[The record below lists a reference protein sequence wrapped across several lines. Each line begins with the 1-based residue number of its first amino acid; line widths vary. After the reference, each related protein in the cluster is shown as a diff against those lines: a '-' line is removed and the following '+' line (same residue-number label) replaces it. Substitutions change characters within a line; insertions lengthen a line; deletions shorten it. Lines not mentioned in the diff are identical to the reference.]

1 MGRKANLILLLSATL
16 LASAPLRAGWGSELV
31 DLSKVDPSIIVEL
44 RYATTNNFT
53 GKIIYPSGRALLRRD
68 VAKRLECVQESL
80 EELGLG
86 LKVWD
91 AYRPFSVQ
99 KKFFSIVPDDRY
111 VARPTEDGGLP
122 VDGSKHNRGAAVDVT
137 LVDLETGRELEMPTL
152 FDDFSR
158 RAHRDYEGCSAE
170 AKKNRKILEDA
181 MKEEGF
187 IPLPTEWWHFDGP
200 NWEKYGISEQP
211 VAP

>member
-1 MGRKANLILLLSATL
+1 MKQTAALMILWTLATL
-16 LASAPLRAGWGSELV
+16 PGAGRDSDLV
-31 DLSKVDPSIIVEL
+31 DLADVDSSIVIEL

-53 GKIIYPSGRALLRRD
+53 GQVIYPSKRAFLRKG
-68 VAKRLECVQESL
+68 VAEKLERVQESL
-80 EELGLG
+80 EEMGLG

-99 KKFFSIVPDDRY
+99 KRFYKMVPDDRY

-137 LVDLETGRELEMPTL
+137 LIDLKTGRELEMPTR
-152 FDDFSR
+152 FDDFSKS
-158 RAHRDYEGCSAE
+158 AHRDFMGCTTE

-181 MKEEGF
+181 MKAEGF
-187 IPLPTEWWHFDGP
+187 EPMPTEWWHFDGAG
-200 NWEKYGISEQP
+200 WEKYQISDQP

>member
-1 MGRKANLILLLSATL
+1 MNRRAFLTLLVGPLLLG
-16 LASAPLRAGWGSELV
+16 AGWGSQLV
-31 DLSKVDPSIIVEL
+31 DISEVDSSILVEL

-53 GKIIYPSGRALLRRD
+53 GKIIYPSARALLRRD
-68 VAKRLECVQESL
+68 VAEHLSEVQDKLHEQ
-80 EELGLG
+80 GLG

-99 KKFFSIVPDDRY
+99 KKFYQMVPNDRY

-137 LVDLETGRELEMPTL
+137 LIDLKTGREVEMPTL

-158 RAHRDYEGCSAE
+158 RAHRDYEGCSDE
-170 AKKNRKILEDA
+170 AKKNRKILEEA
-181 MKEEGF
+181 MKAEGF
-187 IPLPTEWWHFDGP
+187 EPMPTEWWHFDGP
-200 NWEKYGISEQP
+200 GWKHFEISDQP
-211 VAP
+211 VVP

>member
-1 MGRKANLILLLSATL
+1 MKPATILIFFSMLTALPGLGRDADF
-16 LASAPLRAGWGSELV
+16 V
-31 DLSKVDPSIIVEL
+31 DLAKVDDSILIEM

-53 GKIIYPSGRALLRRD
+53 GQVIYPSKRALLRKG
-68 VAKRLECVQESL
+68 VAEQLERVQEGL
-80 EELGLG
+80 EEKGLG

-99 KKFFSIVPDDRY
+99 KRFYKMVPDDRY

-137 LVDLETGRELEMPTL
+137 LIDLKSGQELEMPTR
-152 FDDFSR
+152 FDDFSK
-158 RAHRDYEGCSAE
+158 RAHRNYQGCSAE

-181 MKEEGF
+181 MRAEGF
-187 IPLPTEWWHFDGP
+187 EPMPTEWWHFDGAG
-200 NWEKYGISEQP
+200 WEKYQISDQP

>member
-1 MGRKANLILLLSATL
+1 MNQVATLILTILTATNPLSARD
-16 LASAPLRAGWGSELV
+16 ADFV
-31 DLSKVDPSIIVEL
+31 DIADVDSSILIEM

-53 GKIIYPSGRALLRRD
+53 GQVIYPSARAFLRKG
-68 VAKRLECVQESL
+68 VAEQLERVQEHL
-80 EELGLG
+80 GEQGLG

-99 KKFFSIVPDDRY
+99 KRFYKLVPDDRY

-137 LVDLETGRELEMPTL
+137 LVDLKTGRELEMPTL

-158 RAHRDYEGCSAE
+158 RAHRDFQGCSAA

-181 MKEEGF
+181 MKAEGF
-187 IPLPTEWWHFDGP
+187 EPMPTEWWHFDGAG
-200 NWEKYGISEQP
+200 WEKYQISDQP

>member
-1 MGRKANLILLLSATL
+1 MGRKASLILVLAATL
-16 LASAPLRAGWGSELV
+16 LGPAPLRASWGSELV
-31 DLSKVDPSIIVEL
+31 DVSKVDPSIIVEL

-53 GKIIYPSGRALLRRD
+53 GKIIYESKRAILRRD
-68 VAKRLECVQESL
+68 VAKRLECVQASL
-80 EELGLG
+80 EERGLG
-86 LKVWD
+86 LKLWD
-91 AYRPFSVQ
+91 AYRPFSIQ
-99 KKFFSIVPDDRY
+99 KRFYKLVPDDRY

-137 LVDLETGRELEMPTL
+137 LVDLKTGRELEMPTL

-181 MKEEGF
+181 MTAEGF
-187 IPLPTEWWHFDGP
+187 EPMPTEWWHFDGP
-200 NWEKYGISEQP
+200 GWQKYGISEIP

>member
-1 MGRKANLILLLSATL
+1 MNQAVTLIFAVLTATNPLSARD
-16 LASAPLRAGWGSELV
+16 ADFV
-31 DLSKVDPSIIVEL
+31 DLAEVDDSLVIEL

-53 GKIIYPSGRALLRRD
+53 GQIIYPSQRAFLRKG
-68 VAKRLECVQESL
+68 VAEKLERVQEKL
-80 EELGLG
+80 EEQGLG

-99 KKFFSIVPDDRY
+99 KRFHKIVPDDRY

-137 LVDLETGRELEMPTL
+137 LIDLKTGRELEMPTL

-158 RAHRDYEGCSAE
+158 RAHRDYMGCSNE

-181 MKEEGF
+181 MRAEGF
-187 IPLPTEWWHFDGP
+187 EPMPTEWWHFDGAG
-200 NWEKYGISEQP
+200 WEKYQISDQP
-211 VAP
+211 VPR